1 MMKKSKDRAAKRE
14 NRHAELAAVALDL
27 FAERGFSG
35 ISIKDIAKKAGI
47 NPALI
52 YYYYKDK
59 ADLFRAAIAQAVSVA
74 HQQYLQLRL
83 KNDEPMGRIHAWL
96 ESNVV
101 LAQRI
106 RSLVKIMLDYSSAGM
121 RNRGIDTAIRE
132 FYELER
138 MILVESIRRGISE
151 GVFAPTD
158 ADRLA
163 ALISVYLDGVMVAS
177 SIREVFDMDEAIG
190 NVKDL
195 LMRYLQPDERAP
207 GRAKAVPAGGKRK
220 LGLIDRKSEKRRA

>member
-1 MMKKSKDRAAKRE
+1 MKKRDRNARRE
-14 NRHAELAAVALDL
+14 NRHAELASVALDL

-35 ISIKDIAKKAGI
+35 ISIKEIAGKAGI

-83 KNDEPMGRIHAWL
+83 KNDDPMGRIHAWL

-106 RSLVKIMLDYSSAGM
+106 RSLVKIMLDYSTAGM

-163 ALISVYLDGVMVAS
+163 SMISVYLD
-177 SIREVFDMDEAIG
+177 
-190 NVKDL
+190 
-195 LMRYLQPDERAP
+195 
-207 GRAKAVPAGGKRK
+207 
-220 LGLIDRKSEKRRA
+220 

>member
-1 MMKKSKDRAAKRE
+1 MKEHERGAKRE
-14 NRHAELAAVALDL
+14 GRHAELASVALDL
-27 FAERGFSG
+27 FAERGFAG
-35 ISIKDIAKKAGI
+35 VSIKDIAKKAGI

-59 ADLFRAAIAQAVSVA
+59 ADLFRAAIGQAVSVA

-83 KNDEPMGRIHAWL
+83 KHDDPMGRIQSWL

-106 RSLVKIMLDYSSAGM
+106 RSLVKIMLDYSCAGM
-121 RNRGIDTAIRE
+121 RIRGIDTAIRE

-138 MILVESIRRGISE
+138 MILVESIRRGIGD
-151 GVFAPTD
+151 GVFAATD

-163 ALISVYLDGVMVAS
+163 AMVSVYLDGVMVAS
-177 SIREVFDMDEAIG
+177 SIRRTFDMKEAIANLNG
-190 NVKDL
+190 L
-195 LMRYLQPDERAP
+195 LMRYLQPDERAAARGKVKPP
-207 GRAKAVPAGGKRK
+207 GAKRK
-220 LGLIDRKSEKRRA
+220 PRLTERKGEKRRA

>member
-1 MMKKSKDRAAKRE
+1 MKKKHRSTKRE
-14 NRHAELAAVALDL
+14 DRHSALASVALDL

-52 YYYYKDK
+52 YYYFKDK
-59 ADLFRAAIAQAVSVA
+59 ADLFRAAIAQAVSAA

-83 KNDEPMGRIHAWL
+83 KNDDPMGRIHAWL

-106 RSLVKIMLDYSSAGM
+106 RSLVKIMLDYSSAGV

-138 MILVESIRRGISE
+138 LILVESIRRGISE

-158 ADRLA
+158 ADRLTA
-163 ALISVYLDGVMVAS
+163 MISVYLDGVMVAS
-177 SIREVFDMDEAIG
+177 SIRTAFDMDEAMANLKG
-190 NVKDL
+190 L
-195 LMRYLQPDERAP
+195 LMRYLHPEEWTPIR
-207 GRAKAVPAGGKRK
+207 KAVAAGGRRK
-220 LGLIDRKSEKRRA
+220 LGLIERKNDKRRAG